1 MNKRITVL
9 LAALVLLLASFIP
22 ASAAAAD
29 ALPAPDLT
37 EKGSLELTVD
47 GDLFKVTLTFPTE

>member
-37 EKGSLELTVD
+37 EKGSL
-47 GDLFKVTLTFPTE
+47 